1 VTSSVAV
8 FKAAIQVKSMHMIK
22 SYLKPEK
29 KRQYGNKRKFYI
41 NLHLNDRLDIEFVAF

>member
-1 VTSSVAV
+1 LL

-29 KRQYGNKRKFYI
+29 RDNMEIKESFT
-41 NLHLNDRLDIEFVAF
+41 